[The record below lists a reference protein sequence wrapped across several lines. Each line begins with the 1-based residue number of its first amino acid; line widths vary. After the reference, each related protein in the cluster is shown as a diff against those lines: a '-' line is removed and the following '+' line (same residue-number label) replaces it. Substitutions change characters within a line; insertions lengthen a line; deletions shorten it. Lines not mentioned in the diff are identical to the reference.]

1 MTELEAKQALFQLHQ
16 EYMAH
21 KPKERLKL
29 YDEYISKRNQIKEAL
44 MQYVEETKL
53 NETKVR

>member
-1 MTELEAKQALFQLHQ
+1 MTELESKQALFQLHQ

-29 YDEYISKRNQIKEAL
+29 YDEYIKKRNEIKEL
-44 MQYVEETKL
+44 LLQSISESKI
-53 NETKVR
+53 KVK